1 MRIRGD
7 VAGLVAT
14 GVGLL
19 PGFVFPFVVSATRP
33 ASVTDALFLAMSVG
47 VLLVSILGS
56 VIETNTVAE
65 ARRHDWSTQLGG
77 LGRYLSKVGLFA
89 LAALVAVGTPILW
102 LYSQKIEARNEFLL
116 AGVFFL
122 ILGWI
127 GSIAG
132 VYSGLLMA
140 RNVIYRPIMLQGLR
154 ASVPLLALLCIP
166 GIGVLGLGIAFVVG
180 ELSRLVVMV
189 VMSRGHYQLRGETE
203 LKSEGIVWQSLS
215 RASANASPL
224 TDRIFLGYAP
234 VGSITTYELSDKLYF
249 VANQVVQTAFV
260 VRRMPGWVD
269 LRGKGKSSLSRLRRD
284 FFILCALAAGVSLAL
299 SLVLILA
306 VNTLPLASSWA
317 AATPWALILLLSFP
331 LSIPQNMGSR
341 LIVIMRKQRLLIALS
356 LVTVLANLI
365 FDAVFFVAV
374 GAVGIIV
381 ATAVTRLVTATL
393 YILVVGSMI
402 RNGLPDE

>member
-1 MRIRGD
+1 MRLKGD

-89 LAALVAVGTPILW
+89 LAALVAVGIPVLW
-102 LYSQKIEARNEFLL
+102 LYAQKIEARNEFLL
-116 AGVFFL
+116 AGAFFL

-154 ASVPLLALLCIP
+154 ASVPLVALFCIP
-166 GIGVLGLGIAFVVG
+166 GIGVLGLGLAFVVG
-180 ELSRLVVMV
+180 ELSRLVVMI
-189 VMSRGHYQLRGETE
+189 VMSRGHYQLGGATE

-224 TDRIFLGYAP
+224 TDRLFLGYAP

-306 VNTLPLASSWA
+306 VNTLPLAPSWA

-341 LIVIMRKQRLLIALS
+341 LIVIMRKQRLLIVLS

-365 FDAVFFVAV
+365 FDAVFFIAI

-402 RNGLPDE
+402 RDGLPDE